1 MRDGRGAVFVPS
13 PASDELLPFGYQVIE
28 ITGYSD
34 MWGEYTDLLVCKV
47 SDVRYER
54 IQTLHNEPTTEILFP
69 FTISRFYILKH

>member
-1 MRDGRGAVFVPS
+1 MPS
-13 PASDELLPFGYQVIE
+13 PASGELLPFGYQVIE

-69 FTISRFYILKH
+69 FTISRFYSLKH